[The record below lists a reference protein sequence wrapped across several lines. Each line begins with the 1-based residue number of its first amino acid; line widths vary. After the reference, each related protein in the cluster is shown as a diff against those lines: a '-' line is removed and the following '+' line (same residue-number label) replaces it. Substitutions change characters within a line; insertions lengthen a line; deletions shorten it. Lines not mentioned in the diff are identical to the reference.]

1 MNSATTTPATTTATT
16 TTMKKRIV
24 KKTAD
29 ETVAPVAPVE
39 ATAPVEDASTAAAT
53 QPKKRGPKK
62 ATAPATAAAVTETV
76 VEPESIAVATPA
88 VATPVVAT
96 PVPTAPEMP
105 TATDI
110 TGTTAATTAIPKPT
124 VVEDIHTNL
133 TRLIKI
139 RDEANASIAC
149 LKALIV
155 KHNREV
161 KDARKRKNKKKLTE
175 NSDGTIAG
183 TEEVAKRPCVF
194 NIPRKV
200 SESLYTFLGVSN
212 TTDIAPTEVITRIKA
227 YIYENKLWGEKKS
240 ILKPDAVLATL
251 LGLEADSTTSWPA
264 IQKILYH
271 THYGYEQH

>member
-1 MNSATTTPATTTATT
+1 MNSATTTPAATT

-24 KKTAD
+24 KKTAAE
-29 ETVAPVAPVE
+29 ETTAPVPEPVAAPVATTETTP
-39 ATAPVEDASTAAAT
+39 AAVPA
-53 QPKKRGPKK
+53 KKRGPKK
-62 ATAPATAAAVTETV
+62 ATAETVPEPTAVPEAVPVPATGGAGSE
-76 VEPESIAVATPA
+76 
-88 VATPVVAT
+88 
-96 PVPTAPEMP
+96 VPTATEV
-105 TATDI
+105 
-110 TGTTAATTAIPKPT
+110 TGTTAATTPVPKPT
-124 VVEDIHTNL
+124 VVEDIHANL
-133 TRLIKI
+133 ARLIKI

-175 NSDGTIAG
+175 TSDGTVAG
-183 TEEVAKRPCVF
+183 AEEAAKRPCVF

-200 SESLYTFLGVSN
+200 SDALYTFLGVNN
-212 TTDIAPTEVITRIKA
+212 TTEIAPTEVITRIKT

-240 ILKPDAVLATL
+240 IIVPDATLATL
-251 LGLEADSTTSWPA
+251 LGIQAGSTTSWPA